1 MSGKYAFTKTLK
13 EVRFHMCH
21 TGKQSDPLRYA
32 TMTWDHRTLVF
43 SRWTEREA
51 NHDDLRNFLLRAY
64 PTMKKNNPHTPI
76 MIREALDVEP
86 KVYARYGMSL
96 WLWQRRLLQRSEC

>member
-1 MSGKYAFTKTLK
+1 M
-13 EVRFHMCH
+13 
-21 TGKQSDPLRYA
+21 
-32 TMTWDHRTLVF
+32 LVLP
-43 SRWTEREA
+43 RWTERET

-86 KVYARYGMSL
+86 KVYARYGMSPCL
-96 WLWQRRLLQRSEC
+96 QSLLLQGNEC